1 MGELTVYLYPKC
13 STCRNA
19 VKWLEAR
26 GHRIRGINVVEQPP
40 GERELKELIRQSGL
54 EVKKFFN
61 TSGELYRTMN
71 LKERLPLMSEEEMV
85 QLLSSNGK
93 LIKRPIVTDGRRT
106 TVGFHPSDLV
116 EVW

>member
-1 MGELTVYLYPKC
+1 MSDLTVYLYPKC

-40 GERELKELIRQSGL
+40 GERELGELIRQSGL

-61 TSGELYRTMN
+61 TSGELYREMN
-71 LKERLPLMSEEEMV
+71 LKDRLPHMSEDEMV
-85 QLLSSNGK
+85 KLLSLNGK
-93 LIKRPIVTDGRRT
+93 LIKRPIVTDGRKA
-106 TVGFHPSDLV
+106 TVGFNPSDFAK
-116 EVW
+116 VW